1 MIKLIKPNFWNKKTN
16 IFTVILIPFSVIY
29 YLLITIKKRITKL
42 RSFEIPIICVGNI
55 YAGGTGKTPISIH
68 IAKELLQKGM
78 KPVILRK
85 FYKNHNDEYKLIK
98 NKFKNLLLDKNRLNA
113 LNKLQVSDHDVV
125 ILDDGLQDYRIK
137 KDLKIVCFNQ
147 NQLIGNGFILP
158 SGPLREGLGALKDV
172 DMVLIN
178 GDKDEKFTKKI
189 LDINNNLRIFYYSY
203 EPVNLGE
210 FKNKKLFAIAGIA
223 HPENFFQLLESN
235 KLKVEK
241 KLIFPDHYNFS
252 RKEIEEI
259 LREADSKN
267 FQIIMTEKDYF
278 KINHFNLE
286 RIKYLKIILKISK
299 QEKFIDE
306 IRKLIQ

>member
-1 MIKLIKPNFWNKKTN
+1 M
-16 IFTVILIPFSVIY
+16 
-29 YLLITIKKRITKL
+29 
-42 RSFEIPIICVGNI
+42 
-55 YAGGTGKTPISIH
+55 
-68 IAKELLQKGM
+68 
-78 KPVILRK
+78 
-85 FYKNHNDEYKLIK
+85 
-98 NKFKNLLLDKNRLNA
+98 LLDKNRLNA

-223 HPENFFQLLESN
+223 HPENFFQLLENN

-241 KLIFPDHYNFS
+241 KLIFPDHYS
-252 RKEIEEI
+252 ISDEII
-259 LREADSKN
+259 DNIKDIANKN
-267 FQIIMTEKDYF
+267 KLKIITTEKDF
-278 KINHFNLE
+278 LRLTKKQQKGIN
-286 RIKYLKIILKISK
+286 YLKVKLKIQNINK
-299 QEKFIDE
+299 LKKFL
-306 IRKLIQ
+306 KSNL

>member
-16 IFTVILIPFSVIY
+16 IFTVILIPFSAIY
-29 YLLITIKKRITKL
+29 FLLITIKKKMTKV
-42 RSFEIPIICVGNI
+42 RSFKIPIICVGNI
-55 YAGGTGKTPISIH
+55 YTGGTGKTPISIH

-98 NKFKNLLLDKNRLNA
+98 NKFKNLLLDKSRLNA
-113 LNKLQVSDHDVV
+113 LNKLEVSDHDVV
-125 ILDDGLQDYRIK
+125 VLDDGLQDYRIK

-147 NQLIGNGFILP
+147 NQLIGNGFVLP

-178 GDKDEKFTKKI
+178 GDEDKKFTKKI
-189 LDINNNLRIFYYSY
+189 LNINNNLRIFYYSY
-203 EPVNLGE
+203 EPVNLEE

-223 HPENFFQLLESN
+223 HPENFFQILEKN

-259 LREADSKN
+259 LKEAESKD

-278 KINHFNLE
+278 KIDHFNLE
-286 RIKYLKIILKISK
+286 KIKYLKILLKVNN
-299 QEKFIDE
+299 QEIFIDE

>member
-1 MIKLIKPNFWNKKTN
+1 MDLF
-16 IFTVILIPFSVIY
+16 
-29 YLLITIKKRITKL
+29 YLL
-42 RSFEIPIICVGNI
+42 
-55 YAGGTGKTPISIH
+55 A
-68 IAKELLQKGM
+68 
-78 KPVILRK
+78 
-85 FYKNHNDEYKLIK
+85 
-98 NKFKNLLLDKNRLNA
+98 
-113 LNKLQVSDHDVV
+113 
-125 ILDDGLQDYRIK
+125 
-137 KDLKIVCFNQ
+137 
-147 NQLIGNGFILP
+147 
-158 SGPLREGLGALKDV
+158 LREGLGALKDV

-178 GDKDEKFTKKI
+178 GDEDEKFTKKI

-267 FQIIMTEKDYF
+267 FQIIMTEKT
-278 KINHFNLE
+278 
-286 RIKYLKIILKISK
+286 ILKLTIS
-299 QEKFIDE
+299 I
-306 IRKLIQ
+306 

>member
-1 MIKLIKPNFWNKKTN
+1 MIKLIKPNFWNKTN
-16 IFTVILIPFSVIY
+16 IFTVILIPFSAIY
-29 YLLITIKKRITKL
+29 FLLITIKKKMTKV
-42 RSFEIPIICVGNI
+42 RSFKIPIICVGNI
-55 YAGGTGKTPISIH
+55 YTGGTGKTPISIH

-98 NKFKNLLLDKNRLNA
+98 NKFKNLLLDKSRLNA
-113 LNKLQVSDHDVV
+113 LNKLEVSDHDVV
-125 ILDDGLQDYRIK
+125 VLDDGLQDYRIK

-147 NQLIGNGFILP
+147 NQLIGNGFVLP

-178 GDKDEKFTKKI
+178 GDEDKKFTKKI
-189 LDINNNLRIFYYSY
+189 LNINNNLRIFYYSY
-203 EPVNLGE
+203 EPVNLEE

-223 HPENFFQLLESN
+223 HPENFFQILEKN

-259 LREADSKN
+259 LREAESKD

-278 KINHFNLE
+278 KIDHFNLE
-286 RIKYLKIILKISK
+286 KIKYLKILLKVDN
-299 QEKFIDE
+299 QEIFIDE
-306 IRKLIQ
+306 IRKLIK

>member
-1 MIKLIKPNFWNKKTN
+1 MIKLIKPNFWNKTN
-16 IFTVILIPFSVIY
+16 IFTVILIPFSAIY
-29 YLLITIKKRITKL
+29 FLLITIKKKMTKV
-42 RSFEIPIICVGNI
+42 RSFKIPIICVGNI
-55 YAGGTGKTPISIH
+55 YTGGTGKTPISIH

-98 NKFKNLLLDKNRLNA
+98 NKFKNLLLDKSRLNA
-113 LNKLQVSDHDVV
+113 LNKLEVSDHDVV
-125 ILDDGLQDYRIK
+125 VLDDGLQDYRIK

-147 NQLIGNGFILP
+147 NQLIGNGFVLP

-178 GDKDEKFTKKI
+178 GDEDEKFTKKI
-189 LDINNNLRIFYYSY
+189 LNINNNLRIFYYSY
-203 EPVNLGE
+203 EPVNLEE

-223 HPENFFQLLESN
+223 HPENFFQILEKN

-259 LREADSKN
+259 LREAESKD

-278 KINHFNLE
+278 KIDHFNLE
-286 RIKYLKIILKISK
+286 KIKYLKILLKVDN
-299 QEKFIDE
+299 QEIFIDE
-306 IRKLIQ
+306 IRKLIK

>member
-1 MIKLIKPNFWNKKTN
+1 MIKLIKPNFWNKTN
-16 IFTVILIPFSVIY
+16 IFTVILIPFSAIY
-29 YLLITIKKRITKL
+29 FLLITIKKKITKL
-42 RSFEIPIICVGNI
+42 RSFKIPIICVGNI
-55 YAGGTGKTPISIH
+55 YTGGTGKTPISIH

-98 NKFKNLLLDKNRLNA
+98 NKFKNLLLDKNRLDA
-113 LNKLQVSDHDVV
+113 LGKLEVSDHDVV

-147 NQLIGNGFILP
+147 NQLIGNGFVLP

-178 GDKDEKFTKKI
+178 GDEDEKFTKKI

-223 HPENFFQLLESN
+223 NPENFFQILERN

-259 LREADSKN
+259 LKEAESKD

-278 KINHFNLE
+278 KIDHFNLE
-286 RIKYLKIILKISK
+286 KIKYLKILLKVNN
-299 QEKFIDE
+299 QEIFIDE
-306 IRKLIQ
+306 IRKLIK

>member
-1 MIKLIKPNFWNKKTN
+1 MIKLIKPNFWNKTN
-16 IFTVILIPFSVIY
+16 IFTVILIPFSAIY
-29 YLLITIKKRITKL
+29 FLLITIKKKMTKV
-42 RSFEIPIICVGNI
+42 RSFKIPIICVGNI
-55 YAGGTGKTPISIH
+55 YTGGTGKTPISIH

-98 NKFKNLLLDKNRLNA
+98 NKFKNLLLDKSRLNA
-113 LNKLQVSDHDVV
+113 LNKLEVSDHDVV
-125 ILDDGLQDYRIK
+125 VLDDGLQDYRIK

-147 NQLIGNGFILP
+147 NQLIGNGFVLP

-178 GDKDEKFTKKI
+178 GDEDKKFTKKI
-189 LDINNNLRIFYYSY
+189 LNINNNLRIFYYSY
-203 EPVNLGE
+203 EPVNLEE

-223 HPENFFQLLESN
+223 HPENFFQILEKN

-259 LREADSKN
+259 LKEAESKD

-278 KINHFNLE
+278 KIDHFNLE
-286 RIKYLKIILKISK
+286 KIKYLKILLKVDN
-299 QEKFIDE
+299 QEIFIDE
-306 IRKLIQ
+306 IRKLIK

>member
-16 IFTVILIPFSVIY
+16 IFTVILIPFSAIY
-29 YLLITIKKRITKL
+29 FLLITIKKKITKV
-42 RSFEIPIICVGNI
+42 RSFKIPIICVGNI
-55 YAGGTGKTPISIH
+55 YTGGTGKTPISIH

-113 LNKLQVSDHDVV
+113 LNKLEVSDHDVV
-125 ILDDGLQDYRIK
+125 VLDDGLQDYRIK

-223 HPENFFQLLESN
+223 HPENFFQILERN

-259 LREADSKN
+259 LREAESKD

-278 KINHFNLE
+278 KIDHFNLE
-286 RIKYLKIILKISK
+286 KIKYLKILLKVDN
-299 QEKFIDE
+299 QEIFIDE

>member
-1 MIKLIKPNFWNKKTN
+1 M
-16 IFTVILIPFSVIY
+16 
-29 YLLITIKKRITKL
+29 LITIKKKMTKV
-42 RSFEIPIICVGNI
+42 RSFKIPIICVGNI
-55 YAGGTGKTPISIH
+55 YTGGTGKTPISIH

-113 LNKLQVSDHDVV
+113 LNKLEVSDHDVV
-125 ILDDGLQDYRIK
+125 VLDDGLQDYRIK

-147 NQLIGNGFILP
+147 NQLIGNGFVLP

-178 GDKDEKFTKKI
+178 GDEDEKFTKKI

-223 HPENFFQLLESN
+223 HPENFFQILERN

-259 LREADSKN
+259 LKEAESKD

-278 KINHFNLE
+278 KIDHFNLE
-286 RIKYLKIILKISK
+286 KIKYLKILLKVDN
-299 QEKFIDE
+299 QEIFIDE
-306 IRKLIQ
+306 IRKLIK

>member
-16 IFTVILIPFSVIY
+16 IFTVILITFSVIY
-29 YLLITIKKRITKL
+29 YLLITIKKKITKL
-42 RSFEIPIICVGNI
+42 RSFKIRIICVGNI

-113 LNKLQVSDHDVV
+113 LNKLEVSDHDVV

-147 NQLIGNGFILP
+147 NQLIGNGFVLP

-241 KLIFPDHYNFS
+241 TYFSDHYNFS
-252 RKEIEEI
+252 HKEIE
-259 LREADSKN
+259 
-267 FQIIMTEKDYF
+267 
-278 KINHFNLE
+278 
-286 RIKYLKIILKISK
+286 KY
-299 QEKFIDE
+299 
-306 IRKLIQ
+306 

>member
-1 MIKLIKPNFWNKKTN
+1 MIKLIKPNFWNKTN
-16 IFTVILIPFSVIY
+16 IFTVILIPFSAIY
-29 YLLITIKKRITKL
+29 FLLITIKKKMTKV
-42 RSFEIPIICVGNI
+42 RSFKIPIICVGNI
-55 YAGGTGKTPISIH
+55 YTGGTGKTPISIH

-98 NKFKNLLLDKNRLNA
+98 NKFKNLLLDKSRLNA
-113 LNKLQVSDHDVV
+113 LNKLEVSDHDVV
-125 ILDDGLQDYRIK
+125 VLDDGLQDYRIK

-147 NQLIGNGFILP
+147 NQLIGNGFVLP

-178 GDKDEKFTKKI
+178 GDEDKKFTKKI
-189 LDINNNLRIFYYSY
+189 LNINNNLRIFYYSY
-203 EPVNLGE
+203 EPVNLEE

-223 HPENFFQLLESN
+223 HPENFFQILEKN

-252 RKEIEEI
+252 RKEIEKI
-259 LREADSKN
+259 LKEAESKD

-278 KINHFNLE
+278 KIDHFNLE
-286 RIKYLKIILKISK
+286 KIKYLKILLKVDN
-299 QEKFIDE
+299 QEIFIDE
-306 IRKLIQ
+306 IRKLIK

>member
-1 MIKLIKPNFWNKKTN
+1 
-16 IFTVILIPFSVIY
+16 
-29 YLLITIKKRITKL
+29 
-42 RSFEIPIICVGNI
+42 
-55 YAGGTGKTPISIH
+55 
-68 IAKELLQKGM
+68 M

-286 RIKYLKIILKISK
+286 KIKYLKIILKISN

>member
-1 MIKLIKPNFWNKKTN
+1 MIKLIKPNFWNKTN
-16 IFTVILIPFSVIY
+16 IFTVILIPFSAIY
-29 YLLITIKKRITKL
+29 FLLITIKKKMTKV
-42 RSFEIPIICVGNI
+42 RSFKIPIICVGNI
-55 YAGGTGKTPISIH
+55 YTGGTGKTPISIH

-98 NKFKNLLLDKNRLNA
+98 NKFKNLLLDKSRLNA
-113 LNKLQVSDHDVV
+113 LNKLEVSDHDVV
-125 ILDDGLQDYRIK
+125 VLDDGLQDYRIK

-147 NQLIGNGFILP
+147 NQLIGNGFVLP

-178 GDKDEKFTKKI
+178 GDEDKKFTKKI
-189 LDINNNLRIFYYSY
+189 LNINNNLRIFYYSY

-223 HPENFFQLLESN
+223 HPENFFQILEKN

-259 LREADSKN
+259 LKEAESKD

-278 KINHFNLE
+278 KIDHFNLE
-286 RIKYLKIILKISK
+286 KIKYLKILLKVDN
-299 QEKFIDE
+299 QEIFIDE

>member
-16 IFTVILIPFSVIY
+16 IFTVILIPFSAIY
-29 YLLITIKKRITKL
+29 FLLITIKKKITKL
-42 RSFEIPIICVGNI
+42 RSFKIPIICVGNI

-113 LNKLQVSDHDVV
+113 LNKLEVSDHDVV
-125 ILDDGLQDYRIK
+125 VLDDGLQDYRIK

-147 NQLIGNGFILP
+147 NQLVGNGFVLP

-223 HPENFFQLLESN
+223 HPENFFQILEKN

-259 LREADSKN
+259 LKEAESKD

-278 KINHFNLE
+278 KIDHFNLE
-286 RIKYLKIILKISK
+286 KIKYLKILLKVDN
-299 QEKFIDE
+299 QEIFIDE
-306 IRKLIQ
+306 IRKLIK

>member
-1 MIKLIKPNFWNKKTN
+1 MIKLIKPNFWNKTN
-16 IFTVILIPFSVIY
+16 IFTVILIPFSAIY
-29 YLLITIKKRITKL
+29 FLLITIKKKMTKV
-42 RSFEIPIICVGNI
+42 RSFKIPIICVGNI
-55 YAGGTGKTPISIH
+55 YTGGTGKTPISIH

-113 LNKLQVSDHDVV
+113 LGKLEVSDHDVV

-147 NQLIGNGFILP
+147 NQLIGNGFVLP

-178 GDKDEKFTKKI
+178 GDEDEKFTKKI

-223 HPENFFQLLESN
+223 HPENFFQILERN

-259 LREADSKN
+259 LKEAESKD

-278 KINHFNLE
+278 KIDHFNLE
-286 RIKYLKIILKISK
+286 KIKYLKILLKVNN
-299 QEKFIDE
+299 QEIFIDE